1 MVVKN
6 NKIFRDAK
14 EDIEYLTGEEEER
27 RLQDLRERWEMD
39 RISEVNYAK
48 EEGERKGRQL
58 GEQLGEKRG
67 RQLGEKRGE
76 NNIIKKLFKNK
87 MSAEEIAEKL
97 GMALSDVLK
106 IVS

>member
-39 RISEVNYAK
+39 RISEINYAK
-48 EEGERKGRQL
+48 EEGRQL

>member
-39 RISEVNYAK
+39 RISEINYAK
-48 EEGERKGRQL
+48 EEGR
-58 GEQLGEKRG
+58 QLGEKRG

>member
-14 EDIEYLTGEEEER
+14 EDVEYLTGEEEER

-39 RISEVNYAK
+39 RISEINYAK
-48 EEGERKGRQL
+48 EE
-58 GEQLGEKRG
+58 G

-97 GMALSDVLK
+97 GMALGDVLR
-106 IVS
+106 IVK

>member
-39 RISEVNYAK
+39 RISEINYAK

-58 GEQLGEKRG
+58 GEKRG
-67 RQLGEKRGE
+67 KQLGE

-87 MSAEEIAEKL
+87 MPAEEIAEKL

-106 IVS
+106 IVN

>member
-39 RISEVNYAK
+39 RISEINYAK
-48 EEGERKGRQL
+48 EEGERK
-58 GEQLGEKRG
+58 G

-87 MSAEEIAEKL
+87 MPAEEIAEKL
-97 GMALSDVLK
+97 GMALSDVLR
-106 IVS
+106 IVK